1 MEIRNIALG
10 STGIA
15 AAREELGN
23 IEKAVQN
30 ARGTNERFITYI
42 KMVIFKNL
50 FLKQHEELT
59 QMIN

>member
-1 MEIRNIALG
+1 MALG

-30 ARGTNERFITYI
+30 ARETNERFI
-42 KMVIFKNL
+42 NL
-50 FLKQHEELT
+50 YKDDNFQKFVSQT
-59 QMIN
+59 T